1 MEHSFGSLVLPR
13 LRVVQRI
20 SYFLDR
26 EEVVVLAGEVPEEEV
41 LQGEAA
47 EEEAVV
53 QAEVQTE

>member
-1 MEHSFGSLVLPR
+1 MGRSFGSLALLR

-20 SYFLDR
+20 SCFLDQG
-26 EEVVVLAGEVPEEEV
+26 EVEVLAGEVPEEEV